1 MSLSTK
7 RRILIIDD
15 QESIH
20 QDYRKI
26 ITPLETEAG
35 GLADVEAALF
45 GNVVPPQERSESDLY
60 EIDSAFQG
68 EEAVELLR
76 QALREGRP
84 YAVAFVDIRMPPGLD
99 GIQTIRQLWECDPE
113 LLVVICSA
121 YSDYAWEDIIRELGR
136 TDRFLVLR
144 KPFEHIEVRQCAAAL
159 SERWMI
165 ARTDALTEL
174 LNRRAFQEQLHREW
188 TYSIRHGLPLCCVML
203 EIDYFKNINDRLGHS
218 VGDQVLR
225 IIARQILSNKQP
237 GEIVC
242 RYGGEEI
249 CLLLPNTSEE
259 EGCRRADALRQAIFQ
274 LPLEVDQ
281 TAVRLTASFGVSATT
296 GGSLSEI
303 ELVDQ
308 ADAALRQAKQA
319 GRDRVARWSEY
330 GTSAD
335 AARVRDYAA
344 LFEGVV
350 ARDLM
355 TPNVVCA
362 RQDMIASQAADV
374 FLTSGMTSLPVVDGE
389 GRLSGVVSETDLL
402 EAAGTESGWS
412 TKVHQ
417 LMTTRVI
424 QFEPADS
431 AQAIFDFLCRVQ
443 MRRVVIVERE
453 RPIGVVSRGSFVR
466 WIRNYLKSQ
475 DTAKE
480 SLDSRLPLFKAA
492 EALLDR
498 TARLCDEIEADPDDL
513 MQPVVRGVS
522 SIETILG
529 ELLRWAGT
537 TRQTQRGDKL
547 VDCK

>member
-26 ITPLETEAG
+26 ITPRGTEAD

-45 GNVVPPQERSESDLY
+45 GNVAPQQEQCEADQY

-188 TYSIRHGLPLCCVML
+188 TYSVRHDLPLCCVML
-203 EIDYFKNINDRLGHS
+203 DIDYFKNINDRLGHS

-225 IIARQILSNKQP
+225 TIARQILSSKQP
-237 GEIVC
+237 GDVVC

-259 EGCRRADALRQAIFQ
+259 EGCRRAETLRQAVFQ
-274 LPLEVDQ
+274 MPLAIDQ
-281 TAVRLTASFGVSATT
+281 TAVRLTASFGVAATT

-308 ADAALRQAKQA
+308 ADAAMRQAKQA

-344 LFEGVV
+344 LFENIVG
-350 ARDLM
+350 RDLM
-355 TPNVVCA
+355 TQNVVCA
-362 RQDMIASQAADV
+362 RQDMSASQAADV
-374 FLTSGMTSLPVVDGE
+374 FLKSGMTSLPVVDTE
-389 GRLSGVVSETDLL
+389 GRLTGVVSETDLL

-412 TKVHQ
+412 TKIGQ

-424 QFEPADS
+424 QFEPSDS
-431 AQAIFDFLCRVQ
+431 AQVIFDFLCRVQ
-443 MRRVVIVERE
+443 MRRVIIVENE
-453 RPIGVVSRGSFVR
+453 RPVGVVTRGSFVR

-475 DTAKE
+475 DAAK
-480 SLDSRLPLFKAA
+480 DGFDTRLHLFKAA
-492 EALLDR
+492 ESLLDR
-498 TARLCDEIEADPDDL
+498 TTRLCDEIEADPDDL
-513 MQPVVRGVS
+513 LRPVVRGVS
-522 SIETILG
+522 SIEMILG
-529 ELLRWAGT
+529 DLLRWAGSS
-537 TRQTQRGDKL
+537 RQKQGGDTL
-547 VDCK
+547 ANCV